1 MSSCAGYHTPI
12 EDEVVT
18 SIIIEG
24 DMVSELPS
32 DNGVYTGRSVS
43 LNQVMN
49 FRKNFLIKNSDLK
62 HFRIY

>member
-24 DMVSELPS
+24 DVVSELPS

-43 LNQVMN
+43 LGYNQVMSL
-49 FRKNFLIKNSDLK
+49 KFLFLKTSDLK
-62 HFRIY
+62 HFRI

>member
-24 DMVSELPS
+24 DVVSELPS
-32 DNGVYTGRSVS
+32 DNGIYTGRSGS
-43 LNQVMN
+43 LMYNQVMHFIKFFFIVVIK
-49 FRKNFLIKNSDLK
+49 FRKT
-62 HFRIY
+62 